1 MYSIFLL
8 KVLFQN
14 NASSLRRVF
23 RSVFCFTQGKAI
35 HRLRRREILSCL
47 QQTQPLSLKL
57 SLTYIHCLLA
67 EVQQGSGGRTLS
79 HAAKEG
85 LVRQDWFDHSC
96 YLTNVKILVAIWF
109 NVAKGLLLLNTAR
122 PQRARGGGG
131 AHSADR
137 LLLLLMLRKLNG
149 LIFISTK
156 GMENSW
162 PFQWYQLMPWL
173 CLDSPYLPLRLALW
187 QFLYHQAPL

>member
-14 NASSLRRVF
+14 NTSSALRVF
-23 RSVFCFTQGKAI
+23 RSFFCFTQGKAI
-35 HRLRRREILSCL
+35 HRLGRREILSCL
-47 QQTQPLSLKL
+47 QQTEPLSLKL
-57 SLTYIHCLLA
+57 FLRYIHCLLA
-67 EVQQGSGGRTLS
+67 EVQQGLGGRTLS

-85 LVRQDWFDHSC
+85 FVRKDWFYHSC
-96 YLTNVKILVAIWF
+96 YFTNVKILVAISFMWQ
-109 NVAKGLLLLNTAR
+109 NDSWVEHGPTSACVSGR
-122 PQRARGGGG
+122 V
-131 AHSADR
+131 HSADL

-162 PFQWYQLMPWL
+162 PFQWYQLIPWL
-173 CLDSPYLPLRLALW
+173 CLDSPYLPLRFALW